1 MLHRLSVSNIVLIE
15 QMTLK
20 FGPGLTV
27 LTGETGAGKSILLDA
42 LGLVL
47 GSRANFGLIRRGHD
61 QANVSASF
69 SLPAN
74 HPAWHLVED
83 AGIMPEDEM
92 ILRRQLKGDGKSTA
106 SINDIS
112 VSIGLLRKVGDL
124 LIEIQGQFEGRGL
137 LDASTH
143 RTLLDH
149 AAGHPNLLSKTKR
162 GWQQWYAA
170 RSALAAAEQA
180 LDTAKAEE
188 DWLRDALNALD
199 QLAPKVGDGE
209 NLSGQRTML
218 ANITKIGEGLSL
230 AEDAIF
236 NEMGAQACL
245 GRAIKALEK
254 VAPLAAGRLDHGLD
268 SLMRADAELGEA
280 GSAISAAG
288 HSLDAQ
294 PDQLQQLD
302 DRLHELHQQAR
313 KHGCTIDELPIIHQ
327 DLADRLAAIEDS
339 SGSLGQLRK
348 VAGKWQD
355 YYLEMAHQL
364 SASRKKAAASL
375 DAAMLRELPHLK
387 LDGAKFVTSVMP
399 LAEPQ
404 WGPLGTNAVRFEA
417 STNKGIDVEP
427 IDRVASGGELA
438 RFLLAL
444 KVCLEESK
452 HPRSLIFDE
461 VDAGVGGAVA
471 AAVGERL
478 SRLGASTQTLVIT
491 HSPQVAAR
499 ANQHLRVYKTD
510 TITGV
515 ISATRTLNTDERT
528 EEIARMLAGETITAE
543 ARAAAIALLGD

>member
-1 MLHRLSVSNIVLIE
+1 MLHKLTVSNIVLIE
-15 QMTLK
+15 QLTLQ

-42 LGLVL
+42 LGLAL
-47 GSRANFGLIRRGHD
+47 GSRASFDLIRQGHD

-69 SLPAN
+69 TLPAN

-92 ILRRQLKGDGKSTA
+92 ILRRRLKSDGKSTA
-106 SINDIS
+106 SINDIP
-112 VSIGLLRKVGDL
+112 VSIGLLSKVGDL

-137 LDASTH
+137 LDTSTH

-149 AAGHPNLLSKTKR
+149 AAGHYDLLAKTKQS
-162 GWQQWYAA
+162 WQEWDAA
-170 RSALAAAEQA
+170 RGALAAANQA
-180 LDTAKAEE
+180 LAAAKADE
-188 DWLRDALNALD
+188 DWLRDAVNALD
-199 QLAPKVGDGE
+199 QLAPQAGEVE
-209 NLSGQRTML
+209 NLTSQRTML

-230 AEDAIF
+230 AEDAVF
-236 NEMGAQACL
+236 NEMGAQANL
-245 GRAIKALEK
+245 GRAMRALEK
-254 VAPLAAGRLDHGLD
+254 VAPLAAGRLDQALD
-268 SLMRADAELGEA
+268 SLIRADAELSEA
-280 GSAISAAG
+280 GSAISTAG
-288 HSLDAQ
+288 HTLEAQ

-313 KHGCTIDELPIIHQ
+313 KHGCSTDELPLLHQ
-327 DLADRLAAIEDS
+327 DLTARLAAIEDS
-339 SGSLGQLRK
+339 SGSLGHLRE
-348 VAGKWQD
+348 VARKWRD

-364 SASRKKAAASL
+364 CDSRKQAAAGL
-375 DAAMLRELPHLK
+375 DTAMLRELPPLK
-387 LDGAKFVTSVMP
+387 LDGAKFITSVMP

-404 WGPLGTNAVRFEA
+404 WGAHGTNAVRFEA
-417 STNKGIDVEP
+417 STNKGIDVKP
-427 IDRVASGGELA
+427 INRVASGGELA

-452 HPRSLIFDE
+452 NLRSLIFDE
-461 VDAGVGGAVA
+461 VDSGVGGAVA

-499 ANQHLRVYKTD
+499 ANQHFKIVKTD
-510 TITGV
+510 TDTGV
-515 ISATRTLNTDERT
+515 VSAARTLGTDERT

-543 ARAAAIALLGD
+543 ARAAAVSLLGE